1 MTGVLVSIGT
11 FDISSLRIIH
21 CITPLLLTSDR
32 LVVRGRSPKSHYTGR
47 NSLVAE
53 FPACRP
59 PSLPYSPSNMTTNLN
74 GIAGP
79 SRRSPSPKADGLSPS
94 SETGLKD
101 GDSSAAKLDSMR
113 VDENGEVI
121 KVPAFLNKL
130 FRWVSGGLGN
140 GSCAA
145 ATVQSWLTFSL

>member
-1 MTGVLVSIGT
+1 
-11 FDISSLRIIH
+11 
-21 CITPLLLTSDR
+21 
-32 LVVRGRSPKSHYTGR
+32 
-47 NSLVAE
+47 
-53 FPACRP
+53 
-59 PSLPYSPSNMTTNLN
+59 MTTNLN